1 MRLSTTLAGLLL
13 ALTALAPQVASA
25 APTTVERALH
35 ELPAEIGVD
44 TTLIVVSERPGVVR
58 WGTNGW
64 RLPARP
70 WPADSAQVD
79 AGALETRLVGPARD
93 GRYRAHLGPFR
104 QGVSA
109 LDLVLRHDDGSWS
122 SPGGRDARVAVRSG
136 AATRRRPITLGQGPW
151 LGRSGRLDLFEELQD
166 WEHADCRG
174 IDPADDARPLGDGK
188 DAGRDLLAFYSR
200 READALYLRA
210 DLLDLGLGDEAHA
223 LDLVILVDCGPG
235 GQTALPD
242 FVRGRAG
249 FGWDLAITLDH
260 ATSARVRDAAWRD
273 VGGFL
278 GAYLRSDLDAVELGV
293 SLDALRAA
301 GWDGRRRL
309 GFAVY
314 TLKDGDAR
322 VADAFREASLEDDSL
337 DTLTP
342 EDALGGT
349 AKYSVIL
356 HGNQAVQTLGWLHDL
371 IESPATKTPAGNP
384 TGYLRALD
392 AHELLR
398 MPVNIHVSGTLAAT
412 AEWGARGFNDRIRG
426 FLDGRPESGQGA
438 LLGGV
443 LAEHIM
449 PYFENALAAHGGAG
463 ANAAAV
469 RLEDELLDRVY
480 GGPKRSVFWIPERV
494 VRGGTFQDVLSDA
507 QGRPTGYRYT
517 VIDQTTHL
525 TRWYGHAD
533 AHGRDG
539 YKINRVNGVSCFVIN
554 DDADQWK
561 FANTDGGLWVW
572 TRRDLVRKALD
583 ADQEQLTLVFDDWE
597 AFSGRSFTSFGVGND
612 NPDNYERT
620 LRWLANHPWIQV
632 VTLEEVAAWGWRE
645 VDRGHRAD
653 LPLETYDWLRHAT
666 QESYDQWYH
675 GAGQEESFAA
685 LRPERAPG
693 VQVPKPFG
701 EVQRPGTLLG
711 DVWASV
717 ARAPKSRV
725 RDLAEAVFVVSMF
738 ETAWHDEDM
747 NEYHPKTA
755 SGAYAHPD
763 TTYDR
768 VSGWARA
775 MHARV
780 GDASVA
786 AAAARW
792 AQRPP
797 TGVRVWREDADED
810 GEDELVLA
818 DARSFFVFEDDG
830 ARLLLGAVRDASGQA
845 DTFVAGLLQGPGAE
859 ERRDRET
866 EHEDGPV
873 RPHGLV
879 DWWATGRGS
888 RYVNGT
894 YRAEALSDGWR
905 FTSDDGLV
913 RKVVRLSGGRLTAE
927 YDVDPAAGALSVRTG
942 LAPATLDLFMGA
954 PLTTSTRPDGALV
967 AEAGRVRVALV
978 PGQGAQVNHLAGFG
992 GKGPRGTPFAHQ
1004 VEVQGQGRF
1013 SFALEPE
1020 LR

>member
-13 ALTALAPQVASA
+13 ALTTPVALA
-25 APTTVERALH
+25 APTVVERTLA
-35 ELPAEIGVD
+35 ELPEELGADAQLV
-44 TTLIVVSERPGVVR
+44 LVSEKPGAVR
-58 WGTNGW
+58 WGTDGW
-64 RLPARP
+64 SVPAQP
-70 WPADSAQVD
+70 WPKDTRQVD
-79 AGALETRLVGPARD
+79 AGAVETRLVGPALD

-104 QGVSA
+104 QGVRS
-109 LDLVLRHDDGSWS
+109 LELVVRHDDGSWTS
-122 SPGGRDARVAVRSG
+122 VGGRDARVAVRAG
-136 AATRRRPITLGQGPW
+136 AATRRRPITIGRGPW
-151 LGRSGRLDLFEELQD
+151 LGRSGKLDLFEELQD
-166 WEHADCRG
+166 WEQADCRG
-174 IDPADDARPLGDGK
+174 VDAADDARPLGDGK
-188 DAGRDLLAFYSR
+188 DASRDLIAFYSR
-200 READALYLRA
+200 REGDSLYLRA
-210 DLLDLGLGDEAHA
+210 DVLDLGLGDERDA
-223 LDLVILVDCGPG
+223 LDLVVLVDCGPG
-235 GQTALPD
+235 GQVWLPD
-242 FVRGRAG
+242 FVQGRAD

-260 ATSARVRDAAWRD
+260 GQAARLRDASWRD
-273 VGGFL
+273 VPGFQ

-301 GWDGRRRL
+301 GWDGQRRL

-314 TLKDGDAR
+314 TVKDGDPR
-322 VADAFREASLEDDSL
+322 IADAFREASLDDGRL
-337 DTLTP
+337 DTLTA
-342 EDALGGT
+342 EDHLGGT

-371 IESPATKTPAGNP
+371 IESPTTKTPAGNP

-412 AEWGARGFNDRIRG
+412 AEWGARAFNDRIRG
-426 FLDGRPESGQGA
+426 FLDERPENGQGA

-449 PYFENALAAHGGAG
+449 PYFENGLSAHGGAG

-469 RLEDELLDRVY
+469 RLKDEVLDRVY

-494 VRGGTFQDVLSDA
+494 VRGSTFQDVVADA
-507 QGRPTGYRYT
+507 RGTPTGYRFT
-517 VIDQTTHL
+517 VVDQTTHL
-525 TRWYGHAD
+525 AGWYGHAD
-533 AHGRDG
+533 AHGANG
-539 YKINRVNGVSCFVIN
+539 YKINRINGVSCFVIN
-554 DDADQWK
+554 DGADQWK

-572 TRRDLVRKALD
+572 TRRDLVKKALD

-620 LRWLANHPWIQV
+620 LRWLANHPWVQV

-645 VDRGHRAD
+645 VDRGFRHD

-666 QESYDQWYH
+666 QESYHEWFY
-675 GAGQEESFAA
+675 GSAQEESFVN

-693 VQVPKPFG
+693 VAVPKPFG

-711 DVWASV
+711 DVWERV
-717 ARAPKSRV
+717 ARAPANRV

-747 NEYHPKTA
+747 NDYHAKTA
-755 SGAYAHPD
+755 SGDYRHPD

-792 AQRPP
+792 AQSPP
-797 TGVRVWREDADED
+797 AGARAWREDADQD
-810 GEDELVLA
+810 GEDEYVVA

-830 ARLLLGAVRDASGQA
+830 ARLLLGAVRDASGRA
-845 DTFVAGLLQGPGAE
+845 DTFVAGLLQGPGSE

-888 RYVNGT
+888 RYVNAT
-894 YRAEALSDGWR
+894 YRAEQLQDGWR

-913 RKVVRLSGGRLTAE
+913 RKVVRLAAGKLTVE
-927 YDVDPAAGALSVRTG
+927 YDADPAAGSLSVRTG

-954 PLTTSTRPDGALV
+954 PLQTSTRADGALV
-967 AEAGRVRVALV
+967 AEAGRVRVALA
-978 PGQGAQVNHLAGFG
+978 PRAGAQLNVFAAFG

-1013 SFALEPE
+1013 SFVLEPE